1 MKQLT
6 PEQQT
11 KLDKF
16 ISALASAFTDEVK
29 CIEAKPETTQYHY
42 GDYGGLINTLS
53 SGKSDTAKII
63 AAALIKAGANATGVT
78 NGLNLLVL
86 GTGY

>member
-6 PEQQT
+6 PEQQQ
-11 KLDKF
+11 KLDQL
-16 ISALASAFTDEVK
+16 ISDLAGDFAPVVK
-29 CIEAKPETTQYHY
+29 EIEGGLATTQHNY
-42 GDYGGLINTLS
+42 GRYGALIS
-53 SGKSDTAKII
+53 QMSGGKPGTAKII

-86 GTGY
+86 GTAS